1 MFAGIGAYLNV
12 LIIGTVWPEPASSG
26 AGLRMMELM
35 RLFVQQQW
43 QVTFACT
50 AADSEFMADLEPLG
64 ILRQAIDL
72 NDSSFDLFLAQ
83 ARPDIVLFDR
93 FPMEEQFGWRVE
105 KVCPDALRVLET
117 IDLHCLRH
125 ARHSVFKRQHQVVQ
139 TVAKSEL
146 YNDVAIREIAA
157 IFRSD
162 LAIMVSDYEMDL
174 LQRAFSVDAA
184 LLQLCPFMFAGHQI
198 RYDSPDFEQRQHFVT
213 IGNFRHAPNW
223 DAVLWLK
230 QEIWPRIRARLPAA
244 ELHIYGAYTPPKA
257 AALHNPKE
265 GFLIQDRADDVNQ
278 VMLSARVCLA
288 PLRFGAGIKTK
299 LADAM
304 LNGTPNVTTCIG
316 AEGMSAALPWSG
328 AIADTADDFAE
339 QAVSLYQDAVQWQQC
354 RQYGFDILASVFN
367 AATNGESLLQRIRQ
381 IRENLAVHR
390 QNNFT
395 GSMLRHH
402 HHRSTEFMSRWIEAK
417 NRLA

>member
-1 MFAGIGAYLNV
+1 LNV

-35 RLFVQQQW
+35 RLFLQQQW

-50 AADSEFMADLEPLG
+50 AADSEFMADLDTLG
-64 ILRQAIDL
+64 VQRQTIDL
-72 NDSSFDLFLAQ
+72 NDSSFDQFVADLA
-83 ARPDIVLFDR
+83 PDLVLFDR

-105 KVCPDALRVLET
+105 KVCPHALRLLET

-125 ARHSVFKRQHQVVQ
+125 ARHTVFKRQHQVVQ
-139 TVAKSEL
+139 AVTKSDL
-146 YNDVAIREIAA
+146 YSEVAIREVAA
-157 IFRSD
+157 ILRCD
-162 LAIMVSDYEMDL
+162 LSIMVSDYEIEL
-174 LQRAFSVDAA
+174 LQSAFSVDAS
-184 LLQLCPFMFAGHQI
+184 LLQLCPFMFAEHQI
-198 RYDSPDFEQRQHFVT
+198 RDDSPGFEQRQHFVS

-265 GFLIQDRADDVNQ
+265 GFLIKGRAADVNQ
-278 VMLSARVCLA
+278 AMLSARVCLA

-304 LNGTPNVTTCIG
+304 LNGTPSVTTGVG
-316 AEGMSAALPWSG
+316 AEGMSAGLPWSG
-328 AIADTADDFAE
+328 LIADSADSFTE
-339 QAVSLYQDAVQWQQC
+339 QAVNLYQDKQQWQQC
-354 RQYGFDILASVFN
+354 QQHGFDIVRNVFN
-367 AATNGESLLQRIRQ
+367 EKANGEALMQRIRQ
-381 IRENLAVHR
+381 IRENLAGHR

-417 NRLA
+417 NRPV